1 MPAARARRGNRVLG
15 IECCG
20 GVGEAG
26 GPAFLSVAVINT
38 PAKSAL
44 EEERLC

>member
-15 IECCG
+15 IEHCG
-20 GVGEAG
+20 GIGEAG
-26 GPAFLSVAVINT
+26 CPAFLSVAVINT
-38 PAKSAL
+38 LTKSTL